1 MDEAIK
7 VFFVMSALAA
17 SGAVGYLAIV
27 LVHNFSKR
35 IGGRTNPGDDELQYL
50 RDQADEVDHLRE
62 RLPELENRMDFAERV
77 LPRPE
82 GRLVDD

>member
-35 IGGRTNPGDDELQYL
+35 IGERTGPGDEELQYL
-50 RDQADEVDHLRE
+50 RD
-62 RLPELENRMDFAERV
+62 
-77 LPRPE
+77 
-82 GRLVDD
+82 